1 MTDLDKDA
9 CPICRPSLKETS
21 SKENNLINSNDLNAS
36 SKKSIDQDSWVCCD
50 ICSQWFH
57 PDCVGITP
65 YELDRI
71 FSYHCDSCKP
81 EHGPSE
87 LRRQLKRARVQI
99 DYVALNQGDL
109 FAVDKSEHPHVTA
122 FLDFKPAITAKSKQ
136 NYVSVVNSD
145 ELTTEYVLSTG
156 LTKPILIPSVNEDS
170 GMILPTDRSK
180 ITVKYI
186 TEQTGGEEI
195 VEVMDVL
202 SQQSETPSWNLQKW
216 CDYFYTPAE
225 QRDRIRNVISLE
237 VSDVEKL
244 GKNFRRPKMVE
255 EMDMVD
261 SVWNLSYETKEMR
274 ESADIEDRPK
284 VTTYCLM
291 SVKASYTDFHI
302 DFSGTPVYYTIC
314 QGEKEFVMFPPSKE
328 NLQLYEYWC
337 LEEEQ
342 NHMWFCDYEKKFN
355 GKLLR
360 PTGGFKVKLQTGA
373 LFIIPSGWI
382 HSVYT
387 PCDTVVIGGNY
398 LTFMDI
404 PMHLKIYDLERRTGV
419 PGKYRFPKFNK
430 VMWLASVFIFE
441 RTKLFV
447 SLVQSDDYSCLFKNA
462 NKGEVDRSE
471 KRLIIKRER
480 TPEEDQKSADADL
493 TKPKIVKS
501 QNSQNSSAYSLVTP
515 SLLDLEVGI
524 EYPSKPKEI
533 LSLLIEHLKRHYTMS
548 KESTLAKKSIPYKII
563 GRNVP
568 AYLEKL
574 TTLKDTL

>member
-1 MTDLDKDA
+1 MTDLDKDS
-9 CPICRPSLKETS
+9 CPICRPKP
-21 SKENNLINSNDLNAS
+21 SKTPSNGKNPNHN
-36 SKKSIDQDSWVCCD
+36 KKIIDEDSWVCCD

-57 PDCVGITP
+57 PDCVSITP
-65 YELDRI
+65 YDLERI
-71 FSYHCDSCKP
+71 FSYHCESCEH

-109 FAVDKSEHPHVTA
+109 FAVDKSEHPHVRSL
-122 FLDFKPAITAKSKQ
+122 LDFTPAISAKSKQ
-136 NYVSVVNSD
+136 NYVNILCSD
-145 ELTTEYVLSTG
+145 ELTTEYILSTE
-156 LTKPILIPSVNEDS
+156 LTKPILIPSVTENC
-170 GMILPTDRSK
+170 GMVLPTDRSK

-186 TEQTGGEEI
+186 TEQAGGDEP

-202 SQQSETPSWNLQKW
+202 SQQSESPSWDLRQW
-216 CDYFYTPAE
+216 CDYFYTPAD

-237 VSDVEKL
+237 VSEVEGL

-255 EMDMVD
+255 ELDMVD
-261 SVWNLSYETKEMR
+261 SVWNLLNDAKDMS
-274 ESADIEDRPK
+274 ESTDAEDRPK

-314 QGEKEFVMFPPSKE
+314 QGEKDFVMFPPTQV
-328 NLQLYEYWC
+328 NLELYESWC

-342 NHMWFCDYEKKFN
+342 NHTWFCNYEKRIN
-355 GKLLR
+355 GKLCK
-360 PTGGFKVKLQTGA
+360 PADGFKVKLQTGA

-398 LTFMDI
+398 LTFKDI

-430 VMWLASVFIFE
+430 VMWLASFFILE
-441 RTKLFV
+441 RTEAFL
-447 SLVQSDDYSCLFKNA
+447 SLVNSKEHGSSSVYK
-462 NKGEVDRSE
+462 EE
-471 KRLIIKRER
+471 KTALDSFVKRPKIER
-480 TPEEDQKSADADL
+480 ETTPQEDQEEAATIPLKLEDAG
-493 TKPKIVKS
+493 THMTEMA
-501 QNSQNSSAYSLVTP
+501 SSHLPVTP
-515 SLLDLEVGI
+515 SLLDLESSAAHS
-524 EYPSKPKEI
+524 SKPKKI
-533 LSLLIEHLKRHYTMS
+533 VALLLEHLKRHYETS
-548 KESTLAKKSIPYKII
+548 KDSTIAKKSIPYKLI

-568 AYLEKL
+568 SYLDRL
-574 TTLKDTL
+574 SALIDAL